1 MKILFIAK
9 DLEFQEPVGIMYLSA
24 LLKEKGHNVY
34 LTGTRNT
41 DVLKYVKETEP
52 DILAYSVTTGLHK
65 YYLALNKKIRKEYK
79 AFSLF
84 GGPHPTFFPEMIEEE
99 FVDSICIGEGEEATV
114 ELVEGLKNKT
124 DITNIKNLW
133 LKVNGKIYQN
143 SLRPLITDLDKIP
156 FPDRE
161 LQYKTDESF
170 RKHPVKSFISG
181 RGCPYECTYCF
192 NRSFI
197 DIYGPAWKKVR
208 VRTVDNLIDE
218 ICSVKEMANLKFVQF
233 RDSIFAIKRNWLKE
247 FAEKYPER
255 VGLPFNCHLRANL
268 VNEDMVLLLKK
279 AGCHSISMGI
289 ESGNDFLRNEVLE
302 RNMSREEILN
312 ACKILKKHN
321 IKILSENILGLPGGS
336 LKTDLETLKI
346 NIEAEVDYPVATI
359 MQPYPGTIISKY
371 SIENDYFDGNFD
383 KISYNYYANSVM
395 KFKDGEEKKQ
405 IENFQRLFAVTCE
418 LPWLLP
424 LVKILLK
431 LPKNLIY
438 TSIFRTWCIYC
449 YQARIVPYPMSFYDW
464 KQKTKAIFGIYEKD
478 YKV

>member
-9 DLEFQEPVGIMYLSA
+9 DLEFQEPVGIMYLSSI
-24 LLKEKGHNVY
+24 LKEKGQEVY
-34 LTGTRNT
+34 LTGTRNV
-41 DVLKYVKETEP
+41 DVLKYVKELKP

-65 YYLALNKKIRKEYK
+65 YYIALNKKIRKEYT

-99 FVDSICIGEGEEATV
+99 SVDCICRGEGEESVA
-114 ELVEGLKNKT
+114 ELAEGLENKR
-124 DITNIKNLW
+124 DIRGIKNLW
-133 LKVNGKIYQN
+133 IKDKCKIYKN
-143 SLRPLITDLDKIP
+143 PLRPLISDQDRIP

-161 LQYKTDESF
+161 LQYGLSESF

-197 DIYGPAWKKVR
+197 DIYGPGWRKVR
-208 VRTVDNLIDE
+208 VRSVDNLLDE
-218 ICSVKEMANLKFVQF
+218 ICSVKEESNLEFVQF
-233 RDSIFAIKRNWLKE
+233 RDSIFALKKEWLKE
-247 FAEKYPER
+247 FREKYPKR

-268 VNEDMVLLLKK
+268 VTPELAELLKR

-302 RNMSREEILN
+302 RNMSREEILR
-312 ACKILKKHN
+312 ACRILKEYN

-336 LKTDLETLKI
+336 LKTDMETLRL
-346 NIEAEVDYPVATI
+346 NIEAGVDYPVATI
-359 MQPYPGTIISKY
+359 MQPYPGTVISKY
-371 SIENDYFDGNFD
+371 AVENNYFDGNFD
-383 KISYNYYANSVM
+383 RINYNYYAASVM
-395 KFKDGEEKKQ
+395 NFSCEGEKKE
-405 IENFQRLFAVTCE
+405 IENFQRFFAVTCE

-424 LVKILLK
+424 LVKMLLR

-449 YQARIVPYPMSFYDW
+449 YQTRIVPYRMSFYDW
-464 KQKTKAIFGIYEKD
+464 KQKIKAIFGIYEKD
-478 YKV
+478 YTV